1 MANFILDFLAADPR
15 WNLQLS
21 FRTEAD
27 SFFQDHAS
35 HPTSTTNHLRIMDSC
50 FRETLRIR
58 PFVIYG
64 VGREVVPEEGV
75 FAPDGT
81 HLPQGTWVCVSNMD
95 IYLDDRFYEDPNTF
109 NPYRFLNTTATGEV
123 MPKAMLSTAS
133 PSFLAFGYGDYVWY
147 VCGLQ
152 SRSNKLCMSNLISS
166 PGRVYAITNAE
177 NSRRLLGCPL

>member
-1 MANFILDFLAADPR
+1 MGADPR
-15 WNLQLS
+15 WNLQQSL
-21 FRTEAD
+21 RTEAD
-27 SFFQDHAS
+27 SFFQNHAS

-64 VGREVVPEEGV
+64 LGREVIPEEGV

-95 IYLDDRFYEDPNTF
+95 IHLDDRFYEDPNTF